1 MKIYATNNLNGFIPF
16 DGKDLWVKCYFQDS
30 LWGMKF
36 STYINI
42 IDIFTNRSIY
52 FRRVDSDFI
61 EDDAQWEFGDVE
73 GVSWK
78 LDKFLA
84 KYTIAQPLTV
94 ISTEDME
101 EILGTKLTHI
111 EDWY

>member
-1 MKIYATNNLNGFIPF
+1 MKIYATNNLNGFEQF

-30 LWGMKF
+30 IWGMEF

-42 IDIFTNRSIY
+42 VDIYNNRIC

-61 EDDAQWEFGDVE
+61 VDDASWEFGDVE
-73 GVSWK
+73 GVSWE
-78 LDKFLA
+78 LDRFLT